1 MRKLLDINVGKEE
14 VVHNSSGSSIRSD
27 CVSKIETIRTQN
39 VNIVVIGNC
48 YFNINSSP
56 QTLMIWR
63 FFLQVCMDNTF
74 PVSRFHTVGFS
85 IPCGLDRSINGDAVI
100 VYAREDNLSKLLSKH
115 NFKEG
120 IECLPRKKLSFETGL
135 NNFFFE
141 INFRKSKWLLGG
153 IYHPLS
159 QTDQYFLTASIKS

>member
-1 MRKLLDINVGKEE
+1 MGKLLDINVGKEE
-14 VVHNSSGSSIRSD
+14 VVHNSSGSSIRPD

-48 YFNINSSP
+48 YFDINSSP

-85 IPCGLDRSINGDAVI
+85 IPYGLDRSSNGGAVI

-115 NFKEG
+115 NFKED
-120 IECLPRKKLSFETGL
+120 IECLPRNCVLTEVWII
-135 NNFFFE
+135 FFWNKF
-141 INFRKSKWLLGG
+141 
-153 IYHPLS
+153 
-159 QTDQYFLTASIKS
+159 